1 MTTLR
6 ISERT
11 TMDDVLG
18 WKLADCE
25 MIRITRTASFEPG
38 AQGLALSA
46 LAGIKPRLD
55 PPILSCEF
63 DEPGTTVSIEDSPL
77 ATAFAFAAI
86 RLVKRIEFN
95 ARPASAN
102 FKLKIGGLYK
112 EMGGIFGSGRSKA
125 VVCADPV
132 FSIPPALARL
142 NDSSE
147 DPYPPP
153 SAFLSLLGQ
162 VVHNMGF
169 KRLLVSSEETGL
181 INLVYESLR
190 NSQEHGISSD
200 VTRRSRS
207 TRALIVEKL
216 VLQGDLSQRQLSP
229 ELLAYAERVVEMNRD
244 ELGLGIVCLTV
255 ADQGDGIQ
263 ETLPPNNESE
273 TADARLARAFEPGE
287 SRKPAGIVRRGQG
300 LPSVISS
307 AHRLQALVRI
317 TSGCLQVGQDF
328 SLSESKYP
336 QLDFANVRH
345 LNPDVSRGTTIS
357 IFFPEFAFDIDQ
369 KQLFGR

>member
-25 MIRITRTASFEPG
+25 TIRITRTASFEPG

-46 LAGIKPRLD
+46 LAGIKPRLA
-55 PPILSCEF
+55 PPILSCDF
-63 DEPGTTVSIEDSPL
+63 DEPGTTVSVEDSPL

-95 ARPASAN
+95 AKPASAN
-102 FKLKIGGLYK
+102 FKLRIGGLYK
-112 EMGGIFGSGRSKA
+112 EMGGIFGSGKSKA

-142 NDSSE
+142 NDRSE

-229 ELLAYAERVVEMNRD
+229 ELRAYAERVVEMNRD

-263 ETLPPNNESE
+263 ETLPPSNENE
-273 TADARLARAFEPGE
+273 TTDARLARAFEPGE

-328 SLSESKYP
+328 SLAESKYP
-336 QLDFANVRH
+336 QLDFTNVRH
-345 LNPDVSRGTTIS
+345 LSPNVSRGTTIS